1 MEKGKEEQC
10 LLNIFFPLPYAS
22 VLCVYLSHL
31 KSLVKR
37 SGSIN
42 ELRVS
47 KKVVRVC
54 GRHGPQSF
62 RLAVVEL
69 WALIAQARA
78 PRTVTPHAV
87 CSPGAAARPEL
98 CVPLA
103 FVSHL
108 GSVTKNAINR

>member
-37 SGSIN
+37 SGGIN

-47 KKVVRVC
+47 KKS
-54 GRHGPQSF
+54 GKS
-62 RLAVVEL
+62 L
-69 WALIAQARA
+69 W
-78 PRTVTPHAV
+78 
-87 CSPGAAARPEL
+87 
-98 CVPLA
+98 
-103 FVSHL
+103 
-108 GSVTKNAINR
+108 